1 MPIELPLA
9 AQCTLDADALQAR
22 KEEWTSLGP
31 IERRK
36 DDSGGVYWWIPRR
49 PGLLTKVAELVEKEA
64 LCCGG
69 VTFEIVAQP
78 DEIAVYPKLADSSL
92 A

>member
-9 AQCTLDADALQAR
+9 AQCSLNAEALEVR
-22 KEEWTSLGP
+22 KQEWTSLGP
-31 IERRK
+31 IERRR
-36 DDSGGVYWWIPRR
+36 DDEGTVYWWIPRE

-64 LCCGG
+64 SCCAG

-78 DEIAVYPKLADSSL
+78 DEIAVYPKLADGSL